1 LTPAYASTK
10 LLSGLAGGLVPFA
23 IVQQP
28 QPFEPSSPDDTFHDM
43 VDVIG
48 VAVPLA
54 FAVLLLAVSWPAMKR
69 WVRHRIRRRRRR
81 HHHDAHHDAPAAP

>member
-1 LTPAYASTK
+1 MLIALT
-10 LLSGLAGGLVPFA
+10 
-23 IVQQP
+23 QEP
-28 QPFEPSSPDDTFHDM
+28 QPLGPSLPDDTFHDL

-54 FAVLLLAVSWPAMKR
+54 FAVLLLAVSWPGVKR

-81 HHHDAHHDAPAAP
+81 RHHDAHVAP